1 VEVAMVEEEVE
12 ESEPQAVV
20 GHMECLFDPDAFEEY
35 QQEIEDRLGQCLNL
49 DEADGYVQDL
59 IEQHRKSS

>member
-1 VEVAMVEEEVE
+1 MSEEEAE
-12 ESEPQAVV
+12 ESEPQAVA
-20 GHMECLFDPDAFEEY
+20 GHTECLFDPEAFEEY

-59 IEQHRKSS
+59 IEQHRISS